1 MKHTMR
7 QTNLAGLLV
16 ISLLVGFP
24 PAYAAAAAT
33 NAGATESHDQRLPSQ
48 HASIATSTA
57 QPPSN
62 NAGSLGRTPAPDCD
76 GQLPST
82 SPVTALLSRLVRSST
97 VAQGKHCSM
106 PPGPETSPYIEE
118 LHP

>member
-7 QTNLAGLLV
+7 QTTLAGLLV

-33 NAGATESHDQRLPSQ
+33 NAGATESLDPHLPSQ
-48 HASIATSTA
+48 QANIATSTS
-57 QPPSN
+57 QPPSSH
-62 NAGSLGRTPAPDCD
+62 AMSLGSNPAPDCD
-76 GQLPST
+76 GQLPSP
-82 SPVTALLSRLVRSST
+82 SLVTALLSRLVRSST

-106 PPGPETSPYIEE
+106 PPVPETSPYIEE